1 MLKAVSILYKTYF
14 FLLFATSL
22 LLLYPAFY
30 WHLARDQKN
39 IEAAF
44 KLKKLWA
51 RILFFGSFNRLEVKG
66 KENLH
71 PSKAYIICPNHS
83 SYLDIIVAYLAF
95 DDLFLFMGKAELLK
109 WPLFKIFFK
118 HMDIAVQRGHP
129 IKAARAMILS
139 KNALACNKSLV
150 IFPEGTISK
159 TAPALGPFKPG
170 AFKLSTESKFPVVP
184 VTFNGNS
191 RVININSLSALSL
204 PGKIEII
211 IHPPV
216 FPEQF
221 EKISDYANAV
231 KSTIDNT
238 LWK

>member
-51 RILFFGSFNRLEVKG
+51 RI
-66 KENLH
+66 
-71 PSKAYIICPNHS
+71 
-83 SYLDIIVAYLAF
+83 
-95 DDLFLFMGKAELLK
+95 LFLFMGKAELLK